1 MHMREE
7 LLVRVQWNESPNKDG
22 MGVLSTQQDR
32 TCLVF
37 STGET
42 NLNSLRKWKERLEEA
57 ISR

>member
-1 MHMREE
+1 MREE